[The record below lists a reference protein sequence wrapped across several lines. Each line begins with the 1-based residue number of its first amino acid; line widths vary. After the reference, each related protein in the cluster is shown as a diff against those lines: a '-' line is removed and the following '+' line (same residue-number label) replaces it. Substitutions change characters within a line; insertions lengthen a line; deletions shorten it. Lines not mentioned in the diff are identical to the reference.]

1 MSCEEHGL
9 GATGPSIVIVA
20 AAPIGSY
27 RIFGPPGLRQHPKGR
42 SMGMRRLFISVIAIG
57 LLAACG
63 KKEEANSP
71 QARPPA
77 EVTVIKVSPRDTAV
91 GFEYVG
97 QTESSRQVQIVA
109 RVNGFLEKQVYREG
123 SLVKAGQVMF
133 RQDARPFQAAVDAA
147 KGALG
152 QQEARLQVARA
163 NLDRVRPLAAKNALS
178 QKDLDNAI
186 GQEQDAAAAVES
198 AKAGLE
204 QAQLNLGY
212 TTIVT
217 PVTGLSSYA
226 RVNEGSYI
234 QPTNSLLTYVQQVD
248 PVYVNFSI
256 SENDLLKYRGEEKS
270 GQLRLPKKDNFQ
282 VQIELGDGS
291 LYPHRGLIT
300 FADADFNQQTG
311 TYLLRA
317 TLKNPDAAL
326 RPGQFVRVRVQG
338 AIRPDAI
345 LVPQR
350 AVLQGAQG
358 HFVWIVDKESKVQPR
373 PVEIGSWHG
382 DDWFITRGLAPG
394 DVVVVDGVLR
404 LGPGVPVKIVE
415 QTAEPAVAGAK
426 PASATGAIQ
435 TDKK

>member
-1 MSCEEHGL
+1 MRCML
-9 GATGPSIVIVA
+9 
-20 AAPIGSY
+20 IG
-27 RIFGPPGLRQHPKGR
+27 
-42 SMGMRRLFISVIAIG
+42 VIAIG
-57 LLAACG
+57 LLAGCG
-63 KKEEANSP
+63 KKEGANSP

-77 EVTVIKVSPRDTAV
+77 EVTVIKVTPRDTAV

-109 RVNGFLEKQVYREG
+109 RVNGFLEKRVYQEG

-133 RQDARPFQAAVDAA
+133 RQDARPFQAALDAA

-152 QQEARLQVARA
+152 QQEARLQVARS
-163 NLDRVRPLAAKNALS
+163 NLDRVKPLAARDALS

-186 GQEQDAAAAVES
+186 GQEQSAAAAVES
-198 AKAGLE
+198 AKAEVE

-212 TTIVT
+212 TTIFT

-226 RVNEGSYI
+226 RVNDGSYI

-248 PVYVNFSI
+248 PIYVNFSI
-256 SENDLLKYRGEEKS
+256 SDNDLLKVRGEEKS
-270 GQLRLPKKDNFQ
+270 GQLRLPQKDNFQ

-291 LYPHRGLIT
+291 VYPLRGLIT

-317 TLKNPDAAL
+317 TLKNPDAVL
-326 RPGQFVRVRVQG
+326 RPGQFVRVRVEG
-338 AIRPDAI
+338 AIRPNAI

-358 HFVWIVDKESKVQPR
+358 HFVWIVDQESKVAPR
-373 PVEIGSWHG
+373 PVEVGSWHG

-394 DVVVVDGVLR
+394 DVVVVEGFLR
-404 LGPGVPVKIVE
+404 LGPGAPVKIAE
-415 QTAEPAVAGAK
+415 RAAEPAEAGAK
-426 PASATGAIQ
+426 PASATGATQ
-435 TDKK
+435 TGKK

>member
-1 MSCEEHGL
+1 M
-9 GATGPSIVIVA
+9 
-20 AAPIGSY
+20 
-27 RIFGPPGLRQHPKGR
+27 RWIF
-42 SMGMRRLFISVIAIG
+42 ICVIAIG
-57 LLAACG
+57 LLAGCG
-63 KKEEANSP
+63 KKEGANSP
-71 QARPPA
+71 QARPPVP
-77 EVTVIKVSPRDTAV
+77 VTVIKVTARDTPV

-109 RVNGFLEKQVYREG
+109 RVNGFLDKQVYREG
-123 SLVKAGQVMF
+123 TLVKAGQVMF
-133 RQDARPFQAAVDAA
+133 RQDAKPFQAAVDAA
-147 KGALG
+147 KGALA
-152 QQEARLQVARA
+152 QQEARLQVARS
-163 NLDRVRPLAAKNALS
+163 NLDRVKPLAAKNALS

-186 GQEQDAAAAVES
+186 GQEQSAAAAVES
-198 AKAGLE
+198 ANADLA

-212 TTIVT
+212 TTIFT

-234 QPTNSLLTYVQQVD
+234 QATNSLLTYVQQVD

-256 SENDLLKYRGEEKS
+256 SDNDLLKYRSEEKS
-270 GQLRLPKKDNFQ
+270 GQLRLPNKDAYQ
-282 VQIELGDGS
+282 VQIGLGDGS
-291 LYPHRGLIT
+291 VYPYRGLIT

-317 TLKNPDAAL
+317 TLKNPDAVL
-326 RPGQFVRVRVQG
+326 RPGQFVRVRVEG

-358 HFVWIVDKESKVQPR
+358 HFVWIVDQESKVKPR
-373 PVEIGSWHG
+373 PVEVGSWHG

-404 LGPGVPVKIVE
+404 LAPDAPVKIVE
-415 QTAEPAVAGAK
+415 QTAEPTDAGAK
-426 PASATGAIQ
+426 PASAAGATQ
-435 TDKK
+435 AEKK